1 METIWEYDVELLK
14 GTTHQVR
21 AVLDK
26 FGRDGWELVS
36 IIGSMAYFKKPREIQ
51 ATIPAAQPEWTKSKP
66 NGRARA

>member
-1 METIWEYDVELLK
+1 MIWEYEVELLK

-51 ATIPAAQPEWTKSKP
+51 ATIPAPQLERVKP